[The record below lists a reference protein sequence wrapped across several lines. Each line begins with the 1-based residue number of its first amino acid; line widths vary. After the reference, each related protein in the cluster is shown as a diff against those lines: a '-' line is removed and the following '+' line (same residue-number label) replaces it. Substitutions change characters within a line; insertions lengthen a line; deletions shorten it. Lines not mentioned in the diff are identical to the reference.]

1 MNILETIMQA
11 QGGGLMRQ
19 LAGAVGVDERS
30 LQSVIGEVVPALSR
44 GIQRNVSTESG
55 FSSLANALA
64 KGDHQR
70 YLERPEQLRQSAAQ
84 LEGNAILGHIFG
96 SKDVSRNVAGAA
108 ARETGVDAGIIKKL
122 LPLLAPVVMG
132 ALSSRASSAGMLS
145 RGGSSSS
152 SSLGAIASF
161 LDFDKDGSA
170 IDDVLNIA
178 RRFF

>member
-1 MNILETIMQA
+1 M
-11 QGGGLMRQ
+11 
-19 LAGAVGVDERS
+19 
-30 LQSVIGEVVPALSR
+30 LQQNPAFP
-44 GIQRNVSTESG
+44 V
-55 FSSLANALA
+55 LANALA

-145 RGGSSSS
+145 GGGSSSG

>member
-1 MNILETIMQA
+1 MNILETILTS
-11 QGGGLMRQ
+11 QGGGVVQQ
-19 LAGAVGVDERS
+19 LAGVLGVDERS
-30 LQSVIGEVVPALSR
+30 VQRVIGQVVPALSR
-44 GIQRNVSTESG
+44 GIQRNAATESG
-55 FSSLANALA
+55 FSSLSNALA

-70 YLERPEQLRQSAAQ
+70 YLERPEQLREPAAQ

-122 LPLLAPVVMG
+122 LPLLAPIVMG
-132 ALSSRASSAGMLS
+132 ALSSRASSTGMLS
-145 RGGSSSS
+145 AGDSGSG

>member
-1 MNILETIMQA
+1 MNMLETIIHA
-11 QGGGLMRQ
+11 QGGGLVQQ
-19 LAGAVGVDERS
+19 LAGTLGIDES
-30 LQSVIGEVVPALSR
+30 SIQKAIGEVVPALSR
-44 GIQRNVSTESG
+44 GIQRNAASESG

-64 KGDHQR
+64 NGDHQR
-70 YLERPEQLRQSAAQ
+70 YLKHPEQLGEPATQ

-108 ARETGVDAGIIKKL
+108 ARETGIDASTIKKL

-132 ALSSRASSAGMLS
+132 ALSSRASSANMLS
-145 RGGSSSS
+145 GNDSGSS
-152 SSLGAIASF
+152 LAAVASF

-170 IDDVLNIA
+170 IDDILNIA